1 MQIVTITSQGQ
12 VTIPAKM
19 RRNMGFK
26 TNKAVV
32 EETKEGVLIKPQ
44 PNIMDLAGVFHD
56 RAFKNKSIDEIIEI
70 EERAMGE
77 AVAENYRK
85 KFIDNKNK

>member
-44 PNIMDLAGVFHD
+44 PNIMDLAGALHKY
-56 RAFKNKSIDEIIEI
+56 AIKNKSIDEIIEL
-70 EERAMGE
+70 EEQAWGD
-77 AVAENYRK
+77 AVAEKYK
-85 KFIDNKNK
+85 KSLSKLKK